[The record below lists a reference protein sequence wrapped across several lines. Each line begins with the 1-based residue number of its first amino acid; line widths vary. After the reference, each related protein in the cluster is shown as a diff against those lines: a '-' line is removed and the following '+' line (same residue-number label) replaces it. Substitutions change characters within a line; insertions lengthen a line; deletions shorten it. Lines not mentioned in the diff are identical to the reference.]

1 MTEKFIPKVTKKL
14 SSFIKD
20 EKGSISKQSL
30 LSLGTFVG
38 TVAVSSIFAAKDAH
52 SGVAGGDADEMTVS
66 HSHHGSHSS
75 HSSHSSHC
83 NHGSHGSHSSHGSH
97 GSHGNY

>member
-1 MTEKFIPKVTKKL
+1 MANKIIPKVRKKI

-38 TVAVSSIFAAKDAH
+38 TIAVSSLFAVKDVK
-52 SGVAGGDADEMTVS
+52 SGVAQGDADEMTVS

-97 GSHGNY
+97 GSHSNY